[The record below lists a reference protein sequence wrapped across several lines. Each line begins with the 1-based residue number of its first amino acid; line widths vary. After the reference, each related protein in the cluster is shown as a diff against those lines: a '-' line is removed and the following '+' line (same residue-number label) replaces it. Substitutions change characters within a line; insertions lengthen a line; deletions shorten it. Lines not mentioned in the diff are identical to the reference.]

1 MTQNIQSDSHAS
13 ITRKA
18 GRGVI
23 WNFLTFGVS
32 KGVLLLTTS
41 LLARLLTKEDFGLVA
56 IAVVAINYLSVI
68 KDLGLGLALIQRRD
82 DVEEAAST
90 VFTINTLLGM
100 GLSLLVLP
108 IAPLFAAYFQEPQ
121 VTPVLRWLG
130 LSFTLNALGATHINL
145 LMRDLD
151 YRRKFIP
158 DISNTIVK
166 GIISLWMAFAGFG
179 VWALVFGQLTGALA
193 SVIAAWAVK
202 PWRPLMTV
210 NFAIAR
216 QLVQFGASVTGV
228 DILTVFV
235 DNLSYLIIGR
245 MLGVAALGVFSISYR
260 LPEMLIVGNLWLI
273 ASVLFPAFSS
283 IQDQPEELR
292 RGFLVSIRLVQLI
305 VMPLCLG
312 LFVAADPIVRVF
324 FGEQWLEAIPLLRLL
339 SLYALVYSVGYH
351 AGDVY
356 KAIGRPD
363 ILFKLNLMSILVL
376 VPALMIGSQFGLIG
390 FAWGYLIAIALDQT
404 ITIYVATRFLKVS
417 FLDILKELKP
427 AILGAL
433 CMTPVAFGVLTL
445 TSNINVFLQLTLV
458 VISGAITYLS
468 MIWWQEGKS
477 LLRLAQVVISPKR

>member
-1 MTQNIQSDSHAS
+1 MSKNIQSDNHTS

-41 LLARLLTKEDFGLVA
+41 VLARLLTKEDFGLVA
-56 IAVVAINYLSVI
+56 VAVVAINYLSVI

-108 IAPLFAAYFQEPQ
+108 LAPLFAAYFQEPQ

-158 DISNTIVK
+158 DISNTLVK
-166 GIISLWMAFAGFG
+166 GIISLWLAFTGFG
-179 VWALVFGQLTGALA
+179 VWALVFGQLTGTLA
-193 SVIAAWAVK
+193 SAIAAWLVK
-202 PWRPLMTV
+202 PWRPRMMV

-283 IQDQPEELR
+283 IQDKPEELR
-292 RGFLVSIRLVQLI
+292 RGFLVSIRLVQLV

-363 ILFKLNLMSILVL
+363 ILFKLNIMSILVL
-376 VPALMIGSQFGLIG
+376 VPALMIGSQFGLVG

-417 FLDILKELKP
+417 VLDILKELKP

-433 CMTPVAFGVLTL
+433 CMTPVAFGILIL
-445 TSNINVFLQLTLV
+445 TSDVNVFLQLTLV

-468 MIWWQEGKS
+468 IIWWQEGKS
-477 LLRLAQVVISPKR
+477 LLRLAQVIISPRQ